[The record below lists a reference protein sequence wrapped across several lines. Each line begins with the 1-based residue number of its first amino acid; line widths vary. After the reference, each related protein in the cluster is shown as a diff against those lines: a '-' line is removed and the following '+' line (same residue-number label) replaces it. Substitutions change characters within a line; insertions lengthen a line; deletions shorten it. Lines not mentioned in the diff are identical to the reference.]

1 MRNKC
6 LGINNCFNLLAGIR
20 RRLFSQDH
28 WALPSTATYR
38 RMISSYGLKI
48 ITSSDGFTRANDTR
62 LQYAGPGEESTVT
75 LMASALAR
83 NRVKRAMDSLG
94 HHFENDADLALI
106 HNIVVRSYLEFMT
119 PPGIGLRTCDLSV
132 GDSFLD
138 IGCFRGYLSLKAAS
152 VVGPSGLVLSVDP
165 ESDSIELLHHQAKL
179 NNQQQVTVKQAVV
192 VPYGE
197 QQYQTPVFSSGDG
210 STNTALIDEHL
221 PIRTNTKTV
230 AAYPIASLI
239 KEVLDKNE
247 SSRRLVLS
255 ITTNGTEMEL
265 AKLALNSTDKPLTCT
280 LPFLYT
286 SKNVNDFIEEL
297 NETFVNMAIYKSFP
311 WIQIR
316 RD

>member
-1 MRNKC
+1 MRNSC
-6 LGINNCFNLLAGIR
+6 LGITNFLNLLAAIR

-48 ITSSDGFTRANDTR
+48 TTSSDGFSRASDTR
-62 LQYAGPGEESTVT
+62 LEYAGPRDDSTVT
-75 LMASALAR
+75 LMASDLAR
-83 NRVKRAMDSLG
+83 KRVRRAMDSLG

-106 HNIVVRSYLEFMT
+106 HNIVVRSYLEFIA

-152 VVGPSGLVLSVDP
+152 LVGPSGLVLAIDP
-165 ESDSIELLHHQAKL
+165 EIDSVELLRHQAKL

-192 VPYGE
+192 VPCGE
-197 QQYQTPVFSSGDG
+197 QQYQTTIFSSGDG

-230 AAYPIASLI
+230 AAYPITSLI
-239 KEVLDKNE
+239 KEALDKNE

-255 ITTNGTEMEL
+255 VTTNGTEMEL
-265 AKLALNSTDKPLTCT
+265 AKLALNNTDKPLTCT

-286 SKNVNDFIEEL
+286 SKTVNNFIEEL
-297 NETFVNMAIYKSFP
+297 QETFPNLAIYKSFP